1 MIGNPVNTTTTLDLP
16 FDPTGYS
23 YTKRVKT
30 IFQHLKTDPTG
41 PLASM
46 TDAEIVSAYNIPT
59 HIISDIRA
67 MLDFVPGTGLEYVN
81 DPWFLAEKLE
91 ALGLLKTGF
100 RQKDAA

>member
-1 MIGNPVNTTTTLDLP
+1 MNDTITLP

-46 TDAEIVSAYNIPT
+46 TDRDIAFAYSIPA
-59 HIISDIRA
+59 HVVFDVRK
-67 MLDFVPGTGLEYVN
+67 MLGRVPGTGLEFVN
-81 DPWFLAEKLE
+81 DPWFLGEKLE
-91 ALGLLKTGF
+91 ELGLMTSVF
-100 RQKDAA
+100 RRGGAV